1 MSEQS
6 ANADETSKAPTA
18 PALERSDDEQGM
30 EAIHELLKSPRF
42 WVVPIVAVV
51 VLMGLLAA
59 SYVGAIVSPNKYL
72 HHFPIAIVNED
83 SGGQLPPTSGPPGT
97 PQNVRL
103 GDQILAGVVQ
113 GTDRRKFDLQ
123 VTDRTNAMRKI
134 DNAEV
139 YGAIIIPKNFT
150 SASLLLGKSALT
162 ASRADRPVIEVWTN
176 PRAGSLGAAITSSYA
191 TQALARANS
200 TFGTDLTEMVTKLAH
215 AQGANLTGLA
225 QTTLAAPINVEVQA
239 ANPLPDNA
247 GSGLSAFYI
256 ALLLLLGGFTGS
268 LVINSVVD
276 GSLGFVPTEIGPI
289 YELRKRLPISRWGT
303 LVAKWV
309 IVAVVALILSSVYLL
324 VGRLLGIDLPNSA
337 LLWLYGAFAIAAVG
351 ITAISIMAVFGSI
364 GLVINL
370 VLFVIL
376 GLPSSGGTV
385 ALEASPGVYRFL
397 ANFEPL
403 HQVFLGVRSLIYLNG
418 TLDSGLGTSL
428 TLTTIGL
435 AIGLVLGAVG
445 TKIYDHK
452 GLTRAPRAAT
462 TT

>member
-1 MSEQS
+1 MSEES
-6 ANADETSKAPTA
+6 ANAEESSKVPTA
-18 PALERSDDEQGM
+18 ETLAESDDEQGI

-59 SYVGAIVSPNKYL
+59 SYVGAIVSPDKYL
-72 HHFPIAIVNED
+72 HHFPIAVVNED
-83 SGGQLPPTSGPPGT
+83 NGGQLPPTGGGSGPPLD
-97 PQNVRL
+97 VRF
-103 GDQILAGVVQ
+103 GDQLLAGVVR
-113 GTDRRKFDLQ
+113 GTDRHKFDLQ
-123 VTDRTNAMRKI
+123 VTDRASAMRKI
-134 DNAEV
+134 DKAKV
-139 YGAIIIPKNFT
+139 YGAIIIPRNFT
-150 SASLLLGKSALT
+150 SASLLLGESAVT

-176 PRAGSLGAAITSSYA
+176 PRAGSLGASIMSSYA

-200 TFGTDLTEMVTKLAH
+200 TFGTELREMVTKQAH
-215 AQGANLTGLA
+215 AQGATLTGLA
-225 QTTLAAPINVEVQA
+225 QTTLAAPINVSVRA

-303 LVAKWV
+303 LMAKWV
-309 IVAVVALILSSVYLL
+309 IVCVVALILSSVYLL

-364 GLVINL
+364 GLLINL

-385 ALEASPGVYRFL
+385 ALEASPRVYRFL
-397 ANFEPL
+397 ADFEPL

-428 TLTTIGL
+428 VLTAIGL
-435 AIGLVLGAVG
+435 AIGLLLGAVG

-452 GLTRAPRAAT
+452 GLIRAPRAVT
-462 TT
+462 T